1 MADQRPDLWLA
12 QQVFKAVEVV
22 IESSG

>member
-1 MADQRPDLWLA
+1 MADLRPDLWLA